1 MHCALQGVGRVQPG
15 QAGFVKVLADHGRL
29 EDGCVPHQKHR
40 GLTQWRDFEEPVWL
54 VGQVDVSTDGFT
66 EDGGAAALSVDDA
79 TYNVTFANIGLR
91 AATSFDVGGTVVRLK
106 GQASW
111 RHAFSDNAPDASMA
125 LAGGSVFDI
134 QGASAS
140 RDTAVVKA
148 GIDFD
153 VAKNSSVSVNYVGEF
168 AAGGADHGVNAG
180 FKLKF

>member
-1 MHCALQGVGRVQPG
+1 MQLGEAMFEPF
-15 QAGFVKVLADHGRL
+15 AGLA
-29 EDGCVPHQKHR
+29 
-40 GLTQWRDFEEPVWL
+40 
-54 VGQVDVSTDGFT
+54 QVHVSTDGFT

-79 TYNVTFANIGLR
+79 VYNMTFANIGLR
-91 AATSFDVGGTVVRLK
+91 AATSFDIDGTVVRLK

-111 RHAFSDNAPDASMA
+111 RHAFGDDAPEASMA

-153 VAKNSSVSVNYVGEF
+153 VAKNSSISVNYVGEF
-168 AAGGADHGVNAG
+168 SADGADHGVNAG
-180 FKLKF
+180 FKVKF